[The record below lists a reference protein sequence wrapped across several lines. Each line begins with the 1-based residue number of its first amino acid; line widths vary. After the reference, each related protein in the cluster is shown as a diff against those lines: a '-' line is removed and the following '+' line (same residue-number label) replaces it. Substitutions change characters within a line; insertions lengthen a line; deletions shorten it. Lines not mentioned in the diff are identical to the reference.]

1 MKILINGVYATGK
14 TEFGNW
20 LQQTRGFAHYDLEA
34 IAREQWDPFPGNLTF
49 TDKSGIAV
57 KLGRCSASLWSID
70 FDNDE
75 ILADFQRLN
84 PWSAKALTTKAA
96 RGANQRVA
104 QELLGHSDPT
114 ITAKVYTD
122 VPAMGLHVEIARFPW
137 IQHGEAVAHCGAQKS
152 GIRSPSMSL
161 DGVMAMFIDAMKVH
175 DVQKV
180 SHALASAVASC
191 REDRMA
197 AQGGIRDKI
206 LRVSMSFETGKNS
219 TRKANKEIPQKRR
232 FTGTASYPWSAILKV
247 HSWTAHLREGRVRS
261 CAEIARREG
270 ITRARVSQLWP
281 LGKIT
286 REQFDDALT
295 ASKGGEVSL
304 RGLIRIAR
312 SPDMK
317 TEGPEPE
324 NMASG

>member
-1 MKILINGVYATGK
+1 MRFFCQSA
-14 TEFGNW
+14 
-20 LQQTRGFAHYDLEA
+20 
-34 IAREQWDPFPGNLTF
+34 NL
-49 TDKSGIAV
+49 
-57 KLGRCSASLWSID
+57 
-70 FDNDE
+70 
-75 ILADFQRLN
+75 RLN
-84 PWSAKALTTKAA
+84 PIGSKGSHRVRQEWGRNAKAQYSINLDIHA
-96 RGANQRVA
+96 R
-104 QELLGHSDPT
+104 L
-114 ITAKVYTD
+114 
-122 VPAMGLHVEIARFPW
+122 RFPKELKKD
-137 IQHGEAVAHCGAQKS
+137 IGNFVVRTE
-152 GIRSPSMSL
+152 
-161 DGVMAMFIDAMKVH
+161 
-175 DVQKV
+175 
-180 SHALASAVASC
+180 
-191 REDRMA
+191 MA

-232 FTGTASYPWSAILKV
+232 FTGTASYPWSVILKV

-286 REQFDDALT
+286 REQLDDALT

>member
-1 MKILINGVYATGK
+1 MVESRFFVFH
-14 TEFGNW
+14 TE
-20 LQQTRGFAHYDLEA
+20 
-34 IAREQWDPFPGNLTF
+34 
-49 TDKSGIAV
+49 
-57 KLGRCSASLWSID
+57 
-70 FDNDE
+70 
-75 ILADFQRLN
+75 
-84 PWSAKALTTKAA
+84 
-96 RGANQRVA
+96 
-104 QELLGHSDPT
+104 
-114 ITAKVYTD
+114 
-122 VPAMGLHVEIARFPW
+122 
-137 IQHGEAVAHCGAQKS
+137 
-152 GIRSPSMSL
+152 
-161 DGVMAMFIDAMKVH
+161 
-175 DVQKV
+175 
-180 SHALASAVASC
+180 
-191 REDRMA
+191 MA

-232 FTGTASYPWSAILKV
+232 FTGTASYPWSVILKV
-247 HSWTAHLREGRVRS
+247 HSWTAHLRESRVRS

-286 REQFDDALT
+286 REQLDDALT